1 MCGGGDGTVRE
12 CVCGRWNSEGEC
24 VGGRW
29 NSARVCGG
37 DGTVRESV
45 CVECSEGVWVGGEQ

>member
-1 MCGGGDGTVRE
+1 MWG
-12 CVCGRWNSEGEC
+12 GRWNSEGEC

-29 NSARVCGG
+29 NSARVWVG

-45 CVECSEGVWVGGEQ
+45 WVECSEGVWVGGVQ

>member
-45 CVECSEGVWVGGEQ
+45 GWSAVRVCVDGVQ